1 MIDLCKIKE
10 DFSGLVKE
18 AQPWTLT
25 QFVMWLDLKLSE
37 FKIKGYMVL
46 DHNIKTKPKWL
57 IEEDK
62 TSDVAPTPAPC
73 RHCNKSSSQ
82 DERQFYSDIHASP
95 SSLQQRTVT
104 KTVTNASQQ
113 QDNNDDSNIR
123 GEVGIIDLSHGMIQK
138 KSNSNVPSRNQNLQ
152 IQSYRQISSHDYHMG
167 ETEKSSVK
175 ERDKRS
181 RSDVIEIDAPS
192 PPTKIFVPTCKS
204 NQKTSTPISVARAMQ
219 RSKIRPSLSTLGTAV
234 FTTTSS
240 TTSPTFSTSYVSPTS
255 RSAPTISASYVSPTS
270 RSVPSSSFTNR
281 KFALGAPPV
290 TSTTFSS
297 SSNISDY
304 QNLENLIAQTVQYN
318 ETLSSQNPQ
327 TVPDHRGV
335 YQSTPQGQRQTSAN
349 LVDFGPPQ
357 SSFIEMNVDNQQPQ
371 QSNFSENFAEQHSQ
385 ISVSNNDQNLYV
397 PSSEAV
403 PVALHANIDVI
414 NRDNSISS
422 VPSTS
427 DITEIKIES
436 DNEDASLNDSFLTDT
451 NTSQQSLIDT
461 MSDTSQPV
469 QSQSQS
475 YHAIEAGSLPKP
487 GLVDPDTARAYQMV
501 ELVTGSGVY
510 VFDKNIAQ
518 AFKVGTEKETGTY
531 SGEKMARYLLNVF
544 WSRKE
549 LVGAT
554 LSKAGRG
561 KKILNQQIIE
571 AILGF
576 CLSASSQNRGIIRR
590 ALVNSVTAA
599 TCHAKNRMM
608 NRLRKSWLK
617 IV

>member
-1 MIDLCKIKE
+1 MIFYVMYVPGLLHSLSM
-10 DFSGLVKE
+10 FSFLY
-18 AQPWTLT
+18 P
-25 QFVMWLDLKLSE
+25 
-37 FKIKGYMVL
+37 
-46 DHNIKTKPKWL
+46 DHNVKTKPKWL

-113 QDNNDDSNIR
+113 QDNNDDNNIR

-138 KSNSNVPSRNQNLQ
+138 KSNSNVPSRNQNFQ

-181 RSDVIEIDAPS
+181 RPDVIEIDVPS
-192 PPTKIFVPTCKS
+192 PPEKIFVPTCKS

-219 RSKIRPSLSTLGTAV
+219 RSKIRPSLSMLGPAV

-240 TTSPTFSTSYVSPTS
+240 TTSPTFST
-255 RSAPTISASYVSPTS
+255 SYVSPTS

-327 TVPDHRGV
+327 TVPEHRGV

-357 SSFIEMNVDNQQPQ
+357 SSFIEMNVDHQQPQ

-385 ISVSNNDQNLYV
+385 INVSNNDQNLYV

-403 PVALHANIDVI
+403 PVALHANMDVI
-414 NRDNSISS
+414 KRDNSISS

-436 DNEDASLNDSFLTDT
+436 DNEDASLNDSFLTG
-451 NTSQQSLIDT
+451 
-461 MSDTSQPV
+461 MYK
-469 QSQSQS
+469 S
-475 YHAIEAGSLPKP
+475 Y
-487 GLVDPDTARAYQMV
+487 
-501 ELVTGSGVY
+501 
-510 VFDKNIAQ
+510 
-518 AFKVGTEKETGTY
+518 
-531 SGEKMARYLLNVF
+531 
-544 WSRKE
+544 
-549 LVGAT
+549 
-554 LSKAGRG
+554 
-561 KKILNQQIIE
+561 
-571 AILGF
+571 
-576 CLSASSQNRGIIRR
+576 
-590 ALVNSVTAA
+590 
-599 TCHAKNRMM
+599 
-608 NRLRKSWLK
+608 LK
-617 IV
+617 

>member
-1 MIDLCKIKE
+1 MYVQGSLHSLNM
-10 DFSGLVKE
+10 FSFLY
-18 AQPWTLT
+18 P
-25 QFVMWLDLKLSE
+25 
-37 FKIKGYMVL
+37 

-73 RHCNKSSSQ
+73 RHCNKSSSP

-270 RSVPSSSFTNR
+270 RNVPSSSFTNR

-436 DNEDASLNDSFLTDT
+436 DNEDASLNDSFLTG
-451 NTSQQSLIDT
+451 
-461 MSDTSQPV
+461 MYK
-469 QSQSQS
+469 S
-475 YHAIEAGSLPKP
+475 Y
-487 GLVDPDTARAYQMV
+487 
-501 ELVTGSGVY
+501 
-510 VFDKNIAQ
+510 
-518 AFKVGTEKETGTY
+518 
-531 SGEKMARYLLNVF
+531 
-544 WSRKE
+544 
-549 LVGAT
+549 
-554 LSKAGRG
+554 
-561 KKILNQQIIE
+561 
-571 AILGF
+571 
-576 CLSASSQNRGIIRR
+576 
-590 ALVNSVTAA
+590 
-599 TCHAKNRMM
+599 
-608 NRLRKSWLK
+608 LK
-617 IV
+617 